1 MSNLPFL
8 KGLGSPAPPQGGA
21 PPQPGGGVTPPGG
34 QQQPAPPPQDP
45 SYIQGQVN
53 EYMRQQGIQKQQQQ
67 LNQQKKG
74 LRQQMRQPPVMQP
87 GQQGLP
93 QAGMTNPTGPLT
105 GIMGQLLG
113 KLGVSA

>member
-1 MSNLPFL
+1 MADQQPQQPSALQQLLSKFMSNLPFL

-67 LNQQKKG
+67 LNQQKKDFG
-74 LRQQMRQPPVMQP
+74 SKCDNRQLCNR
-87 GQQGLP
+87 G
-93 QAGMTNPTGPLT
+93 
-105 GIMGQLLG
+105 
-113 KLGVSA
+113 SRDYHRRE